1 MEKHKEDA
9 QKTGRKRL
17 SMKEAFELLKP
28 SANVIKVGV
37 VDKKKRTL
45 RDYIWEY
52 PQNLE
57 TFFKRT
63 SPLSFIM
70 LFIFLGIGMFVF
82 LRSDTFA
89 EVFTTKRT
97 QVFVE
102 GNIGAISTFNPLFV
116 SQNVVDSDIHALVFE
131 KFVDLAPD
139 GTPLPN
145 IAKEW
150 VVSSDA
156 KTYDFSISLNHK
168 WQDGEKLTVD
178 DVIFTFELAKKLSK
192 DHGYDTVG
200 SPLVDVKIDKISED
214 KLRFTL
220 PESNAT
226 FFEIVSV
233 YIVPKHILE
242 DISTSDIPF
251 NAFSRY
257 PLGSGPYRVYR
268 SEPNVVYL
276 KASEHYW
283 VTPKIDTI
291 VYRLY
296 SDYKSLEAAFRNG
309 VLDAMGG
316 IDSSS
321 MKFSREY
328 PDYVEYET
336 TLFSRIRMIFF
347 NTRKE
352 KLERK
357 EIRIALNHLIN
368 KELFLEEAQVSGV
381 VTNGPIPSTS
391 WAYNPE
397 QIVYGY
403 DPAKAAELLSVLGYT
418 KNETSGYF
426 ESEDK
431 KILSFNLS
439 YYNSDFNNRL
449 ANIFKEMLRD
459 EGVVINLEPLTYT
472 QLTQEI
478 VATRDFELLMYE
490 VVTTVDPDQYNLWH
504 SIKSNY
510 PDLNLSGYSYE
521 RVDILLE
528 DGRRSIDQKVRKE
541 KYALFQKYLTQD
553 APVIFLY
560 HPNYKYVVRKDIKIG
575 EIQNIIFPHQRFE
588 DIAYW
593 TK

>member
-1 MEKHKEDA
+1 MEDSK
-9 QKTGRKRL
+9 KRGSIKL
-17 SMKEAFELLKP
+17 SMKEAFQLLKP
-28 SANVIKVGV
+28 SQEVIKVGV
-37 VDKKKRTL
+37 VNKKRKTL
-45 RDYIWEY
+45 RDLMWEY
-52 PQNLE
+52 PQNLGI
-57 TFFKRT
+57 FFKRT

-70 LFIFLGIGMFVF
+70 VFILLGISMFGF

-89 EVFTTKRT
+89 EVFTTKKT
-97 QVFVE
+97 QIFVE

-116 SQNVVDSDIHALVFE
+116 SQNVVDSDIQALVFE
-131 KFVDLAPD
+131 KFLNLAPD

-145 IAKEW
+145 IAQEW

-156 KTYDFSISLNHK
+156 KTYDFSISLTHK

-192 DHGYDTVG
+192 DHGYDTIG
-200 SPLVDVKIDKISED
+200 STLVDVKIDKISED

-242 DISTSDIPF
+242 DIPTSDIPF

-257 PLGSGPYRVYR
+257 PVGSGAYRVYR

-276 KASEHYW
+276 RASEHYL

-316 IDSSS
+316 VDSSS
-321 MKFSREY
+321 MKFSSEY
-328 PDYVEYET
+328 PDYIEYET

-352 KLERK
+352 KLERE
-357 EIRIALNHLIN
+357 EIRIAINHLIDKN
-368 KELFLEEAQVSGV
+368 KFLELTQISGV
-381 VTNGPIPSTS
+381 LANGPIPSTS

-397 QIVYGY
+397 QTVYGY
-403 DPAKAAELLSVLGYT
+403 NPAKATELLSSLGYI

-439 YYNSDFNNRL
+439 YFDNDFNNRL
-449 ANIFKEMLRD
+449 ASVLRD
-459 EGVVINLEPLTYT
+459 MLKDEGIVINLEPLSYT

-490 VVTTVDPDQYNLWH
+490 VITTVDPDQYNLWH

-528 DGRRSIDQKVRKE
+528 EGRRSVNQKVRKE
-541 KYALFQKYLTQD
+541 KYTLFQRYLTQD

-560 HPNYKYVVRKDIKIG
+560 HPNYRYVVRKDIKV
-575 EIQNIIFPHQRFE
+575 EKIQNIIFHHERFE

>member
-1 MEKHKEDA
+1 MDKHMEDA
-9 QKTGRKRL
+9 QKTGSKKL

-28 SANVIKVGV
+28 SQKVIKVGIV
-37 VDKKKRTL
+37 NEKKKTL
-45 RDYIWEY
+45 RDLIWEY

-57 TFFKRT
+57 KFFKST
-63 SPLSFIM
+63 SPLSFITI
-70 LFIFLGIGMFVF
+70 FIFLGIGMFGI

-89 EVFTTKRT
+89 EVFTAKRT

-102 GNIGAISTFNPLFV
+102 GNIGAISTFNPIFI
-116 SQNVVDSDIHALVFE
+116 SQNVVDNDIHALVFE
-131 KFVDLAPD
+131 KFLDLSPD
-139 GTPLPN
+139 GTPQPN
-145 IAKEW
+145 IAREW

-156 KTYDFSISLNHK
+156 KTYDFSISLTHK
-168 WQDGEKLTVD
+168 WQDGEKLTID

-200 SPLVDVKIDKISED
+200 SALVDVKIDKISED

-226 FFEIVSV
+226 FFEVVSV

-242 DISTSDIPF
+242 DIPTNDIPF

-257 PLGSGPYRVYR
+257 PIGSGAYRVYR

-276 KASEHYW
+276 RASEYYW

-296 SDYKSLEAAFRNG
+296 SDYESLEAAFRNG

-316 IDSSS
+316 VDGSS
-321 MKFSREY
+321 MKFSSEY
-328 PDYVEYET
+328 QDYVKYET

-352 KLERK
+352 SLERR

-368 KELFLEEAQVSGV
+368 KERLLEESQVSGV
-381 VTNGPIPSTS
+381 LANGPIPLTS
-391 WAYNPE
+391 WAHNPE

-403 DPAKAAELLSVLGYT
+403 NPVKAAELLLDLGYT

-426 ESEDK
+426 ENTNK
-431 KILSFNLS
+431 KILSFNFS
-439 YYNSDFNNRL
+439 YYDNDFNNRL
-449 ANIFKEMLRD
+449 ANVFRD
-459 EGVVINLEPLTYT
+459 LLKQEGVVINLEPLSYT
-472 QLTQEI
+472 KLTQEI
-478 VATRDFELLMYE
+478 VATRDFELLMFE
-490 VVTTVDPDQYNLWH
+490 FVTTVDPDQYNLWH

-510 PDLNLSGYSYE
+510 PDLNLSGYNYE

-528 DGRRSIDQKVRKE
+528 EGRRSLDRNVRKE
-541 KYALFQKYLTQD
+541 RYTLFQRYLTQD

-560 HPNYKYVVRKDIKIG
+560 HPNYKYVVKKDIKIG